1 MDDKI
6 YFLTKSLREEMD
18 KDPRFINLLRLE
30 QEINN
35 NEEVMKLA
43 YKKDMANTKYNDL
56 LKYYKEEDELVV
68 NARKEL
74 FKAKKELDSHPLVKE
89 YLKAYSE
96 VEQLLYQVNNI
107 LFKDFKESKC

>member
-18 KDPRFINLLRLE
+18 KDIRFQNLLRLE
-30 QEINN
+30 KEIND
-35 NEEVMKLA
+35 NEEVIKLA

-56 LKYYKEEDELVV
+56 LKYYKEEDEIVIE
-68 NARKEL
+68 ARKEL
-74 FKAKKELDSHPLVKE
+74 FESKKTLDSHPLVKE

-96 VEQLLYQVNNI
+96 VEQLLYQMNNI
-107 LFKDFKESKC
+107 LLRDFKEGKC